1 MRFFAKGWD
10 AVFRPVAEGGA
21 SLPNGQK
28 GSIPF
33 WLAVQRGG
41 SLSVGLQ
48 ALRAAAGERIVQRRE
63 NEEQLC

>member
-1 MRFFAKGWD
+1 MPYSDLWPLG
-10 AVFRPVAEGGA
+10 RP
-21 SLPNGQK
+21 SLPASQK

-48 ALRAAAGERIVQRRE
+48 ALRAAAGERIAQRRE